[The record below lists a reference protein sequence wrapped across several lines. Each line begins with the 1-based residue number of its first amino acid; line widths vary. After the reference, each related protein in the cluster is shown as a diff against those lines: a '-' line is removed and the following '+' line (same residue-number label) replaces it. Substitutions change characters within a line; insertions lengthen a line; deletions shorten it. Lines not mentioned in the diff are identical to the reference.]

1 MDGWVD
7 EAAAGGVHN
16 KKKKKNIVEIKNLNP
31 ILRGG
36 SSTASSCPLESHIG
50 VSLRI
55 AKQKG
60 SQRCMHGI

>member
-1 MDGWVD
+1 MDGWMRLQL
-7 EAAAGGVHN
+7 EEYTI